1 MDTSNVRDMGIQ
13 FDNPNYFWR
22 CAFCT
27 EELETVAALTTH
39 IDTVHQTD
47 LFKFDCVL
55 CNFKTKGPKLLR
67 EHIAESHGDGG
78 GPDVATTATT
88 DTSTKNPQ
96 IQRFDTLNFPLLNP
110 YNAQQ
115 ENNDKT
121 KTVALQTIDTP
132 RPRNIANDGHP
143 EVVTLDVEDME
154 QYAQRSLNDG
164 HPEVVTLD
172 VEDVEQDVQRSLL
185 EDGLED
191 EALDSDGQIDE
202 FQCRHCGIHKE
213 VDDEIWYAC
222 PYAVFHGFSK
232 SGRTE

>member
-1 MDTSNVRDMGIQ
+1 MDTSNVRDLGSQ
-13 FDNPNYFWR
+13 FDNPDYFWR

-27 EELETVAALTTH
+27 EELETFAALTTH

-47 LFKFDCVL
+47 LFKFNCGL
-55 CNFKTKGPKLLR
+55 CNFKTKGPKFLR

-78 GPDVATTATT
+78 GPDAATTATT

-96 IQRFDTLNFPLLNP
+96 IQRFDALNFPPLNP

-121 KTVALQTIDTP
+121 KTVALQTIDIP

-154 QYAQRSLNDG
+154 QDA
-164 HPEVVTLD
+164 
-172 VEDVEQDVQRSLL
+172 QRSLL

-222 PYAVFHGFSK
+222 PYAVFHGYFQRVDALNK
-232 SGRTE
+232 I

>member
-1 MDTSNVRDMGIQ
+1 MDTSNVRDLGSQ

-27 EELETVAALTTH
+27 EELETFAALTTH

-47 LFKFDCVL
+47 LFKFDCGL
-55 CNFKTKGPKLLR
+55 CNFKTKGPKFLR

-78 GPDVATTATT
+78 GPDAATTATT

-96 IQRFDTLNFPLLNP
+96 IQRFDTLNFPPLNP

-132 RPRNIANDGHP
+132 RLRNIANDGHP

-154 QYAQRSLNDG
+154 QDA
-164 HPEVVTLD
+164 
-172 VEDVEQDVQRSLL
+172 QRSLL

-222 PYAVFHGFSK
+222 PYAVFHGYSQRVDALNK
-232 SGRTE
+232 I

>member
-1 MDTSNVRDMGIQ
+1 MNNQTTLQYKWSNKVTYGTSG
-13 FDNPNYFWR
+13 
-22 CAFCT
+22 
-27 EELETVAALTTH
+27 
-39 IDTVHQTD
+39 
-47 LFKFDCVL
+47 
-55 CNFKTKGPKLLR
+55 
-67 EHIAESHGDGG
+67 SHGA
-78 GPDVATTATT
+78 VAQLD
-88 DTSTKNPQ
+88 DTGRGMSGNIRHPEGCLWKN
-96 IQRFDTLNFPLLNP
+96 NNN
-110 YNAQQ
+110 NAQQ

-154 QYAQRSLNDG
+154 QDA
-164 HPEVVTLD
+164 
-172 VEDVEQDVQRSLL
+172 QRSLL

-222 PYAVFHGFSK
+222 PYAVFHGYSQRVDALNK
-232 SGRTE
+232 I

>member
-1 MDTSNVRDMGIQ
+1 M
-13 FDNPNYFWR
+13 F
-22 CAFCT
+22 
-27 EELETVAALTTH
+27 
-39 IDTVHQTD
+39 
-47 LFKFDCVL
+47 FKFDCVL
-55 CNFKTKGPKLLR
+55 CNFKTKGPKFLR

-78 GPDVATTATT
+78 GPDAATTATT

-96 IQRFDTLNFPLLNP
+96 IQRFDTLNFPPLNP

-132 RPRNIANDGHP
+132 RPRNIA
-143 EVVTLDVEDME
+143 
-154 QYAQRSLNDG
+154 NDG

-222 PYAVFHGFSK
+222 PYAVFHGYSQRVDALNK
-232 SGRTE
+232 I